1 MEDTQENNIEELKKS
16 LFRDESLEK
25 TNRAEFVKE
34 YTEKLGHVDMKGN
47 PLIKPEIANSLTRK
61 DLIKA
66 QITGRV
72 VANLIEENIPAEIDV
87 QEVIEWNIHDMPKDQ
102 VIARMNDLL
111 REGFVSR
118 KKRGTYMG
126 RIYQIKMWLKNL
138 RLKNE

>member
-1 MEDTQENNIEELKKS
+1 MEETNTEELRKR
-16 LFRDESLEK
+16 LFRDDSLEK
-25 TNRAEFVKE
+25 INRTELVSE
-34 YTEKLGHVDMKGN
+34 YTEKLGHVDLQGN
-47 PLIKPEIANSLTRK
+47 PLIKTEVATLLTRK

-72 VANLIEENIPAEIDV
+72 VASLIEENIPEEIDI
-87 QEVIEWNIHDMPKDQ
+87 QEIIKWNFHNMPRDQ

-111 REGFVSR
+111 RGGFVLR
-118 KKRGTYMG
+118 KKRGTYVG